1 MSETSVPAP
10 APAPPAAGAVVL
22 AGSSGP
28 SRPAG
33 PPRAALQP
41 LPRWLPFEWIV
52 ASRFLAEGRT
62 QTAFI
67 IGGIAIGVGVIV
79 FMSALLSGLQA
90 NFVRRAL
97 TGQPH
102 IQLLP
107 PKEVVRPLRG
117 GDGDAGGNAA
127 GGAPAALPGPIV
139 QAPLQRLKSIDQW
152 QAVASQI
159 RALPE
164 VLVVAPV
171 VGGSALVLRGDA
183 SRSISVTGMEPESYF
198 RIVPM
203 HEKVVRGSARVTGS
217 DILIGTE
224 LASDLGVGVGDKLR
238 VTAASGSANTLTIT
252 GVFDLGSK
260 GANTRSTF
268 MALRTAQSLMGLPG
282 GVSVLDVTVADVYA
296 AETAARRITALTG
309 VQADSWIKTNEQF
322 FSAVSAQTTAN
333 TAIRFFVA
341 LSVAF
346 GIASVL
352 VVSVVQKSREI
363 GILRAMGISRAQI
376 MRVFLLQGGLL
387 GLGGA
392 LAGSGLGALALM
404 AWQRFAR
411 NADGTPMFALSFEP
425 RLFVLALGLAT
436 LTGLLAALAPALR
449 AARLDPV
456 VAIRG

>member
-1 MSETSVPAP
+1 MSAI
-10 APAPPAAGAVVL
+10 PAAPVA
-22 AGSSGP
+22 
-28 SRPAG
+28 
-33 PPRAALQP
+33 

-52 ASRFLAEGRT
+52 AIRFLSEGRM

-67 IGGIAIGVGVIV
+67 IGGVAIGVGVIV

-97 TGQPH
+97 TGQAH

-107 PKEVVRPLRG
+107 PKEVVRSLR
-117 GDGDAGGNAA
+117 AEPQHAA
-127 GGAPAALPGPIV
+127 AAAVGAVV

-152 QAVASQI
+152 QSLSTQI

-164 VLVVAPV
+164 VAVVSAAAT
-171 VGGSALVLRGDA
+171 GSALAVRGDA
-183 SRSISVTGMEPESYF
+183 SRAITVIGIEPEMYF

-203 HEKVVRGSARVTGS
+203 HEKIVRGSARVTSS
-217 DILIGTE
+217 DILVGTE

-238 VTAASGSANTLTIT
+238 VAAANGAVNTFTIT

-260 GANTRSTF
+260 GANTRTTF
-268 MALRTAQSLMGLPG
+268 VTLHTAQSLLGLPG
-282 GVSVLDVTVADVYA
+282 GVSVLDVTLHDVYA
-296 AETAARRITALTG
+296 AETLARRITLATS

-322 FSAVSAQTTAN
+322 FAAVSAQTTAN
-333 TAIRFFVA
+333 TSIRFFVA
-341 LSVAF
+341 MSVAF

-363 GILRAMGISRAQI
+363 GILRAMGISRGQVL
-376 MRVFLLQGGLL
+376 RVFLLQGGLL

-392 LAGSGLGALALM
+392 LAGSLLGVIALM
-404 AWQRFAR
+404 VWQQLQR
-411 NADGTPMFALSFEP
+411 NPDGTALFPLSFEP
-425 RLFVLALGLAT
+425 VLFVAAVLMAT
-436 LTGLLAALAPALR
+436 LTGLAAAFAPALR